1 MLKGLTSFF
10 FYSYPRGDRGGGDRG
25 EGDGTDGRGAGG
37 GDMLWVEEVVVL
49 SMEVMEEVGWGM
61 VMLVSALVEHFCGR
75 HYAKLF
81 THTVSFNP
89 QSSPVRI
96 GLSL

>member
-1 MLKGLTSFF
+1 
-10 FYSYPRGDRGGGDRG
+10 
-25 EGDGTDGRGAGG
+25 
-37 GDMLWVEEVVVL
+37 MLWVEEVVVV
-49 SMEVMEEVGWGM
+49 SMEVMEEVEEVGWGL